1 VVPMVVGALV
11 CSSVPV
17 VKHSSKNNLGE
28 ERINLGCGSQS
39 TINGSL
45 CKNSRLE
52 PRGRNESKDHGG
64 MFTGLLYVA
73 HSGSFPIQPRSMCP
87 RLALP
92 TVV

>member
-1 VVPMVVGALV
+1 M
-11 CSSVPV
+11 
-17 VKHSSKNNLGE
+17 
-28 ERINLGCGSQS
+28 IYLGCGSQS
-39 TINGSL
+39 TIKGSL

-52 PRGRNESKDHGG
+52 HRGRNGNKDHGG

-73 HSGSFPIQPRSMCP
+73 HSDSFLIQPRSMCP

>member
-1 VVPMVVGALV
+1 MVSIAVIIMTQ
-11 CSSVPV
+11 S
-17 VKHSSKNNLGE
+17 NLG
-28 ERINLGCGSQS
+28 RRGFMSLVLPKSQS
-39 TINGSL
+39 TIKGSL

-52 PRGRNESKDHGG
+52 HRGRNGNKDHGG

-73 HSGSFPIQPRSMCP
+73 HSDSFLIQPRRMCP